1 MPIHQDGTCNG
12 LQHYAALGGDRLG
25 AEQVNLVPSEKPM
38 DVYSGVAE
46 GVAQLVAND
55 FEAGVPEA
63 KILHGKITRKIVKQ
77 TVMTNT
83 YGVTF
88 IGAKQQVMNRLN
100 EVKKEHQWTDEQVG
114 LCAPYITRKIFESL
128 GQFFSGARAI
138 QLWLNKSAKMIASS
152 VPASDLDQQALNDT
166 KFLESIGAI
175 KSSPSAACSL
185 SSSTASDTDKSDP
198 SSVTS
203 TKEASLGNS
212 SSESSKAAAAAEE
225 WNDSHIVEQKPVAE
239 QLLLS
244 AQSEADEKPATSNTA
259 SLPVSEE
266 LDVTE
271 KVLDLVSE
279 QGFDSHSRQKKSS
292 GDMLRMTSVTWT
304 TPLGLPIVQPY
315 RNERSK
321 TVRVINGKK
330 AEAITTLL

>member
-25 AEQVNLVPSEKPM
+25 AEQVNLVPSERPM

-46 GVAQLVAND
+46 DVAELVARD

-114 LCAPYITRKIFESL
+114 LCAPYITRKIFDSL

-138 QLWLNKSAKMIASS
+138 QLWLNKTAKMIASS
-152 VPASDLDQQALNDT
+152 VPSADLDQQVLEDV
-166 KFLESIGAI
+166 KFLESIGVLA
-175 KSSPSAACSL
+175 KSTPSPPA
-185 SSSTASDTDKSDP
+185 
-198 SSVTS
+198 V
-203 TKEASLGNS
+203 S
-212 SSESSKAAAAAEE
+212 SSESDHHSTDVVESSSSSNEKSTSTVAFYSSTNSA
-225 WNDSHIVEQKPVAE
+225 NDEFIDDHDADIQPPVQ
-239 QLLLS
+239 QLVAS
-244 AQSEADEKPATSNTA
+244 AQSEAVQISNATSSTPSSSSNPTPSPTA
-259 SLPVSEE
+259 HNLKDE
-266 LDVTE
+266 LAVTV
-271 KVLDLVSE
+271 KLTDTVSE
-279 QGFDSHSRQKKSS
+279 QGLDSHSQQKKSS
-292 GDMLRMTSVTWT
+292 GELLRMTSVTWT

-321 TVRVINGKK
+321 TVS
-330 AEAITTLL
+330 